1 MLWRPGYILILLLV
15 LCRFVR
21 RGRGYEISYWSVKN
35 SVDGRKGFDAFIC
48 MHAWLRGA
56 ENGLK

>member
-35 SVDGRKGFDAFIC
+35 SVDGRKGFDACI
-48 MHAWLRGA
+48 WLRGA